1 MPGSFSIAI
10 LEDHLALREMFSQH
24 LSTQGYQVF
33 AGSCAEDLDEYA
45 AGQHKIDLLILDLNL
60 PGENGLSIAK
70 RYRNAHK
77 DLQII
82 MLTVRAE
89 VQDKILG
96 YESGADLYLPK
107 PVSIE
112 ELNAAV
118 KSVARRAQD
127 RVLSSHPVLN
137 TLKMQ
142 LSHTLGSVSL
152 GSSECKILMALIRA
166 PNGLLEY
173 WQLMDIL
180 GLEAT
185 DKGRTNLGVYVHRL
199 NKKLTQIGL
208 PETSIQSIW
217 KVGYQL
223 TETIEIGS

>member
-1 MPGSFSIAI
+1 MPNTFSIAI
-10 LEDHLALREMFSQH
+10 LEDHLALREIFSQH
-24 LSTQGYQVF
+24 LTAAGYRVF
-33 AGSCAEDLDEYA
+33 AGSCAEDLDDYA
-45 AGQHKIDLLILDLNL
+45 NEQKIDLLILDLNL

-70 RYRNAHK
+70 RYHNAYK

-89 VQDKILG
+89 IQDKIIG

-107 PVSIE
+107 PVSAE

-118 KSVARRAQD
+118 KSVFRRTEGRGA
-127 RVLSSHPVLN
+127 SGHPKLN
-137 TLKMQ
+137 PLKMQ
-142 LSHTLGSVSL
+142 LSHEQSSVSL
-152 GSSECKILMALIRA
+152 GPTECKILMALVRA
-166 PNGLLEY
+166 SDGLLEY
-173 WQLMDIL
+173 WQLMDLL
-180 GLEAT
+180 GVEAT

-199 NKKLTQIGL
+199 NKKLPQIGL

-223 TETIEIGS
+223 TEQIEISE

>member
-1 MPGSFSIAI
+1 MPNTFSIAI
-10 LEDHLALREMFSQH
+10 LEDHLALREIFSQH
-24 LSTQGYQVF
+24 LTAEGYKVF
-33 AGSCAEDLDEYA
+33 AGSCAEDLDDYA
-45 AGQHKIDLLILDLNL
+45 NEQKIDLLILDLNL

-70 RYRNAHK
+70 RYHNAYK

-89 VQDKILG
+89 IQDKIIG

-107 PVSIE
+107 PVSVE

-118 KSVARRAQD
+118 KSVFRRAKG
-127 RVLSSHPVLN
+127 RSASGHPKLN
-137 TLKMQ
+137 PLKML
-142 LSHTLGSVSL
+142 LSHEQSSVSL
-152 GSSECKILMALIRA
+152 GPSECKILMALVRA
-166 PNGLLEY
+166 PDGLLEY
-173 WQLMDIL
+173 WQLMDLL
-180 GLEAT
+180 GVEAT

-199 NKKLTQIGL
+199 NKKLPQIGL

-223 TETIEIGS
+223 TEQIEIGE